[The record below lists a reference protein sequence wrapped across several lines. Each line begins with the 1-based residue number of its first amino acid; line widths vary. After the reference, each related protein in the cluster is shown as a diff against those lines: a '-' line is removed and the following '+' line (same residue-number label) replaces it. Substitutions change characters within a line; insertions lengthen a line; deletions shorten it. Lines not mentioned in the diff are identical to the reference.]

1 MRVQLIRI
9 DGRRDEV
16 RLEARERRGHGGE
29 RRGAGCGYCEYGG
42 HGLCPVPVNGP
53 LPKGISSGMSGLSVM
68 AGAADAVVVVPS
80 VAGLARSRSGI
91 ARDALEKFA
100 MDSRSLFCPRAS
112 PPALDSAD

>member
-16 RLEARERRGHGGE
+16 RREARERRGHGGE

-53 LPKGISSGMSGLSVM
+53 LPKVISSGMFGLSVM
-68 AGAADAVVVVPS
+68 AGAAGAGVGVVSGARVGARPLS
-80 VAGLARSRSGI
+80 SLAFAPPRFPRWALAHCFKYSG
-91 ARDALEKFA
+91 
-100 MDSRSLFCPRAS
+100 
-112 PPALDSAD
+112 